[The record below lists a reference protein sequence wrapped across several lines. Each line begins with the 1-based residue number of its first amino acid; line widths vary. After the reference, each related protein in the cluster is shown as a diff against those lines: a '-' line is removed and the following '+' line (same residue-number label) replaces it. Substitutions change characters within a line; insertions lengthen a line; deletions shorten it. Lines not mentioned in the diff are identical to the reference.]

1 MFTGNAWEVKVS
13 EQPKVVVEEKQMTSQ
28 EMNVYLHQQLEEA
41 AKRETEL
48 QMLVISLTKK
58 VQQIQDI
65 CHTITRGKGQE
76 WQR

>member
-1 MFTGNAWEVKVS
+1 VSDEQVK
-13 EQPKVVVEEKQMTSQ
+13 QVVIDEKQMTM
-28 EMNVYLHQQLEEA
+28 EDANVYLHQQLEEA